1 MPNAKPV
8 VLPPSTIANLPS
20 ESFEDPSRGEVSWRT
35 LFTRPKTPT
44 NNLSA
49 GIAVCPGY
57 SGYLCSHHHAQAEI
71 YYILQGRGVVTIDEI
86 QHKVEKGCAVF
97 IPGGMEH
104 SVTNTEAEE
113 LKWLYVFPETKF
125 SDVVYHFTR
134 NGRPKL

>member
-35 LFTRPKTPT
+35 LFTQPKTST
-44 NNLSA
+44 NDLSA

-71 YYILQGRGVVTIDEI
+71 YYILQGRGVVTIDGV
-86 QHKVEKGCAVF
+86 QHKVEKGGAVF

-104 SVTNTEAEE
+104 SVTNNEEEE
-113 LKWLYVFPETKF
+113 LKWLYVFPATKF
-125 SDVVYHFTR
+125 SDVVYHFTG